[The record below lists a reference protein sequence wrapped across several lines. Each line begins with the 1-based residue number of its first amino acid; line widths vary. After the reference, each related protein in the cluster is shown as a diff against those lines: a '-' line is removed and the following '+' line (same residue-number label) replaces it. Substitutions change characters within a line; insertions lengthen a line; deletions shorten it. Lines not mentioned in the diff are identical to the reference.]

1 MMCAPFTGM
10 ETGTPLRIPR
20 LTPFAYG
27 GYSLIELLTVIT
39 IVAVLATLMVAVIGG
54 VKESARRVQAKSDL
68 AHIVAAIKAYRTEYG
83 VYPVRLDQAGTEVT
97 FAIDNSDLFN
107 TLRAVP
113 EGANDQRRL
122 NPRGI
127 TYLEVPPAHDVMR
140 PRSGI
145 AHGCWYDPWG
155 PQSDKPESGVYHIRI
170 DTADTNQVTNPYPGG
185 DPDEGE
191 ATLGPTLNLGVI
203 AWSLGKGG
211 VQTYELRDQ
220 IISWN

>member
-1 MMCAPFTGM
+1 MCVPIPGM
-10 ETGTPLRIPR
+10 ETRTPLRI
-20 LTPFAYG
+20 FASRPLSHG
-27 GYSLIELLTVIT
+27 GYSLIELMTVIT
-39 IVAVLATLMVAVIGG
+39 IIAVLASLIVAVIGSA
-54 VKESARRVQAKSDL
+54 KESARRVRAKSDL
-68 AHIVAAIKAYRTEYG
+68 SHIVTAIKAYYTEYG
-83 VYPVRLDQAGTEVT
+83 VYPVRPDQAGSEVT
-97 FAIDNSDLFN
+97 FAIDNSDLFQ
-107 TLRAVP
+107 TLRAIP
-113 EGANDQRRL
+113 EGANAQRQL

-127 TYLEVPPAHDVMR
+127 VFLDVPLAHDPVK

-170 DTADTNQVTNPYPGG
+170 DTADTNRVTNPYPGG

-191 ATLGPTLNLGVI
+191 ATVGSTLNLGVI

-220 IISWN
+220 VISWN

>member
-1 MMCAPFTGM
+1 MS
-10 ETGTPLRIPR
+10 LRIPQP
-20 LTPFAYG
+20 TPFASGAYT
-27 GYSLIELLTVIT
+27 LIELLTVIT
-39 IVAVLATLMVAVIGG
+39 IIVVLTTLTIGLIG
-54 VKESARRVQAKSDL
+54 SVKESARRVHAKSDL
-68 AHIVAAIKAYRTEYG
+68 SHIVAAIKAYYIEYG
-83 VYPVRLDQAGTEVT
+83 VYPVRPDQAGTEVT
-97 FAIDNSDLFN
+97 FAIDNSELFN
-107 TLRAVP
+107 TLRAAP
-113 EGANDQRRL
+113 EGANVQREL

-127 TYLEVPPAHDVMR
+127 VFLEVPLAHDPAK

-170 DTADTNQVTNPYPGG
+170 DTADTNRVTNPYPGG

-191 ATLGPTLNLGVI
+191 ATQGPTLNLGVI

-220 IISWN
+220 VISWN

>member
-1 MMCAPFTGM
+1 MCVRFPGM
-10 ETGTPLRIPR
+10 ETRTSLRIT
-20 LTPFAYG
+20 LTKSFPQG

-39 IVAVLATLMVAVIGG
+39 IIAVLASLLIAVIGS
-54 VKESARRVQAKSDL
+54 VKESARRVHAKSDL
-68 AHIVAAIKAYRTEYG
+68 SHIITAINAFHTDYG
-83 VYPVRLDQAGTEVT
+83 VYPVRPNQTDSEVT
-97 FAIDNSDLFN
+97 FAIDNSDLFY
-107 TLRAVP
+107 TLRAIP
-113 EGANDQRRL
+113 EGANAERRL

-127 TYLEVPPAHDVMR
+127 AFLEVPLVHDPLK

-145 AHGCWYDPWG
+145 SHGCWYDPWG

-170 DTADTNQVTNPYPGG
+170 DAADTNRVTNPYPGG

-191 ATLGPTLNLGVI
+191 ATFGATLNLNVI

-220 IISWN
+220 VISWN